1 MGELN
6 QDGLAPGQPVTAEQI
21 REAERKRSLAT
32 TDTLAFK
39 VHTQQQ
45 QHRQRK
51 RRAEEEQQ
59 P

>member
-1 MGELN
+1 MDELN

-21 REAERKRSLAT
+21 REAERKRSMAT

-39 VHTQQQ
+39 VRTQQ
-45 QHRQRK
+45 RQRRQQK
-51 RRAEEEQQ
+51 RRAEEEPQ

>member
-1 MGELN
+1 MSELN
-6 QDGLAPGQPVTAEQI
+6 HDGLVPGQPVTAEQI
-21 REAERKRSLAT
+21 REAERKRSMAT

-45 QHRQRK
+45 QRRQQK